1 MKATWRI
8 IVRISLVL
16 VALGLICGLV
26 GIFTGGSIARVQNA
40 LNTGYDFNSYVDIG
54 KQFFADATKT
64 AQGLY
69 QQVLGLIH

>member
-40 LNTGYDFNSYVDIG
+40 LNICGYWKEI
-54 KQFFADATKT
+54 
-64 AQGLY
+64 LCRC
-69 QQVLGLIH
+69 H